1 VATHVVSV
9 AAVRTLSIKS
19 LEFAASVSVKWRTVV
34 NFQVLQRLLGNNDGV
49 IIITGASRLKLQR
62 RKSKQIAWILFR
74 ERP

>member
-1 VATHVVSV
+1 VAIHVVSV

-34 NFQVLQRLLGNNDGV
+34 NFQVLQRLLGKNDGA
-49 IIITGASRLKLQR
+49 IIFTGASRLKLQR
-62 RKSKQIAWILFR
+62 KKSKQIAWILFR